1 MKTETDTKVKKSKKT
16 DIEKNTD
23 TKIEKKTDAKVEK
36 KTDAKVE
43 KKKKKKVEEKKVEEV
58 VVEEVVVEE
67 STSIISKGTPTKE
80 SVLASFDALVSAID
94 AEVDAIRSGDKAG
107 GGIKFL
113 KSCATNIKKLQ
124 KHTARISKTKGK
136 SKSTTPNTNSGFL
149 KPVPVSDDV
158 RKFAGWNSDELH
170 SRVDV
175 TKFICNYV
183 KENNLQNPEDRRR
196 IIPDAKLKKLL
207 GSETKDLRYC
217 DIQTLMKPHFNKV

>member
-1 MKTETDTKVKKSKKT
+1 MTTAMNKPMKTETDTKVKKSKKT
-16 DIEKNTD
+16 DIEK
-23 TKIEKKTDAKVEK
+23 KTDAKVE
-36 KTDAKVE
+36 
-43 KKKKKKVEEKKVEEV
+43 KKKKVEEKKVEE
-58 VVEEVVVEE
+58 VEEVVVEE

-124 KHTARISKTKGK
+124 KQTARISKTKGK

-196 IIPDAKLKKLL
+196 IVPDAKLKKLL

>member
-1 MKTETDTKVKKSKKT
+1 MTTAMNKPMKTETDTKVKKSKKT
-16 DIEKNTD
+16 DIEK
-23 TKIEKKTDAKVEK
+23 KTDAKVE
-36 KTDAKVE
+36 
-43 KKKKKKVEEKKVEEV
+43 KKKKVEEKKVEE
-58 VVEEVVVEE
+58 VEEVVVEE

-124 KHTARISKTKGK
+124 KHTARISKTKTKG
-136 SKSTTPNTNSGFL
+136 KSTTPNTNSGFL

-196 IIPDAKLKKLL
+196 IVPDAKLKKLL